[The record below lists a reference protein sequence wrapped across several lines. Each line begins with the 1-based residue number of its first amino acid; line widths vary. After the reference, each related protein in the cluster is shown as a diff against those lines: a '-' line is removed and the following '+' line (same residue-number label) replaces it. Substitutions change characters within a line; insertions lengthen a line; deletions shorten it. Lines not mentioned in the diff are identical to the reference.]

1 MLSAQ
6 DMRIIHRI
14 MEHKGLVDGATR
26 SDARKVF
33 PNGDRRKRPV
43 FWLTD
48 KEVRRLM
55 SEDAL
60 KKTPKG
66 YVITP
71 SLARRIRLGKDGAYG
86 QHQDCTPQ
94 DIYIPAGVIRKADVN
109 TRANALER
117 LARKKDGQ
125 GQFILSPAEV
135 EAGRRLA
142 KDYALAGLGHVSTQN
157 YMSAG
162 ADGGDRKGRQE
173 DKILRSMTARTRI
186 KAAEAAMGEGLDKAV
201 IAVCCHDE
209 SLDSVERAEHWV
221 KSSGLT
227 ILKLG
232 LSRLVKLYGTEVGV
246 RPQDSE
252 TSRRVKPL

>member
-1 MLSAQ
+1 MLGAE
-6 DMRIIHRI
+6 DMRVIHRI
-14 MEHKGLVDGATR
+14 MEHKGLIDAETR

-48 KEVRRLM
+48 KEVRRLI

-60 KKTPKG
+60 KLTAKG
-66 YVITP
+66 YVVTP
-71 SLARRIRLGKDGAYG
+71 SLARRIRLGKDGAFG
-86 QHQDCTPQ
+86 QHQSRQEQ
-94 DIYIPAGVIRKADVN
+94 DIYVPDGVIRKANIN

-117 LARKKDGQ
+117 LARKKDRQ
-125 GQFILSPAEV
+125 GQLILSAAEI

-142 KDYALAGLGHVSTQN
+142 KDYALARLGHISTQN

-162 ADGGDRKGRQE
+162 ADGSDRHNRQE

-201 IAVCCHDE
+201 IAVCCHNE
-209 SLDSVERAEHWV
+209 SLDAVERAERWV

-232 LSRLVKLYGTEVGV
+232 LSRLVKLYGTEAGTKH
-246 RPQDSE
+246 RAS
-252 TSRRVKPL
+252 

>member
-14 MEHKGLVDGATR
+14 MEHKGLVDADTR

-48 KEVRRLM
+48 TEVRRLI

-60 KKTPKG
+60 KRTSKG
-66 YVITP
+66 YVVLP
-71 SLARRIRLGKDGAYG
+71 SLARRIRLGKDGAFG
-86 QHQDCTPQ
+86 QHQELAEK
-94 DIYIPAGVIRKADVN
+94 DIYIPAGVVRQASIN

-117 LARKKDGQ
+117 LAKKKDRQ
-125 GQFILSPAEV
+125 GRLILSAAEI

-142 KDYALAGLGHVSTQN
+142 KDYAMAGLGDISTQN

-162 ADGGDRKGRQE
+162 ADGGDRSGRQE
-173 DKILRSMTARTRI
+173 DKILRSMTARTRL
-186 KAAEAAMGEGLDKAV
+186 KAAETAMGEGLDKAV
-201 IAVCCHDE
+201 IAVCCRDE
-209 SLDSVERAEHWV
+209 SLDSVERAERWV

-232 LSRLVKLYGTEVGV
+232 LSRLVKLYGTEAGIK
-246 RPQDSE
+246 QA
-252 TSRRVKPL
+252 PL